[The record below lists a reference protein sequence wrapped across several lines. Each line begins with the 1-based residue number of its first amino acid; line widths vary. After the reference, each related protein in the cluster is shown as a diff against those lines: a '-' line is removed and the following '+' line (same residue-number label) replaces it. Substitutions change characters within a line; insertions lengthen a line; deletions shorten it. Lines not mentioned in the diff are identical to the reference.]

1 MAKNQVK
8 PNSNVPTGANVAGT
22 EALDERNKAIILELA
37 KLLETRFN
45 LERENTKTYKQ
56 KQDNEKKIEE
66 LNRQIGQLSI
76 QASDGFYSR
85 SLPKTTQVILSQ
97 FDKLLTERNQIK
109 AAKVK
114 VEANLAEANKE
125 LDSYQAREKREEGL
139 LRSLEDAR
147 KQTGAVTDS
156 YVKLVE
162 MITDDPHV
170 RARAKTGKLG
180 PDDVKRLKRIL
191 KEEPD
196 EKLAKLTKEYQE
208 NFDKELSA
216 KNKEINKL
224 HKEIEATTQRNKDHA
239 VVIADLIEE
248 RSGLEAEK
256 QVLELHIKYLNDQN
270 SDLMRDLQTADEE
283 IRKFKGS
290 SRLSPEDWDKLT
302 KAIEKVIEKRSAEH
316 TQLQESVDRI
326 QRGLG
331 GMQTAQDES
340 FAALDERIQEQGRRI
355 DEMQAA
361 LQRNA
366 NDQNRMLSDIAQGQ
380 GRRIDEIQ
388 AALQRNANDQNRML
402 SDISKELRAMGGK
415 IDTLNTRVAAGAGAT
430 TSRRKKILKYAGVA
444 AIALAAA
451 ATVTL
456 LSLQSAGVLPAKT
469 SVGGGD
475 VQPPTDGGNQDGGNQ
490 NEQDN
495 QFTIQ
500 DGNFDFT
507 ADQTAAFTQALVEN
521 GVISS
526 KVKIT
531 GLQEVAV
538 EKPAAANSA
547 AEGQSENTTGRTIFY
562 FQTEENGVNGILEV
576 PVDQDYIIL
585 EAMANSS
592 MTSGQDFAESLV
604 MTAIGHMNEDSQTRR
619 YVQLSYYNDAY
630 DKTVETIVDKV
641 QDTLKLD
648 NEIEAEK
655 CFFEINNKN
664 YVNQDGPY
672 SKGEVNV
679 AVFTDSTIYKAD
691 GIVSYQSKGS
701 KVSSG
706 QVLLIWGTNLGGDFV
721 PGLSNNCAFTDPAS
735 VSTIELEA
743 QGVAALK
750 EVATEAA
757 NGQELQDP
765 ETEEASEQNNS
776 VVKDD
781 GMTL

>member
-22 EALDERNKAIILELA
+22 EALDERNKAIVLELA

-239 VVIADLIEE
+239 AVIADLIEE
-248 RSGLEAEK
+248 RSRLEAEK

-283 IRKFKGS
+283 IRKVKGS
-290 SRLSPEDWDKLT
+290 TRVSSEEWDKLT

-355 DEMQAA
+355 DEM
-361 LQRNA
+361 
-366 NDQNRMLSDIAQGQ
+366 
-380 GRRIDEIQ
+380 Q

-475 VQPPTDGGNQDGGNQ
+475 VQPPIDGGNQDGGNQ

-576 PVDQDYIIL
+576 PVDQDYSIL

-735 VSTIELEA
+735 VSIIELEA

-757 NGQELQDP
+757 SGQELQDP

-776 VVKDD
+776 VVEDD

>member
-224 HKEIEATTQRNKDHA
+224 HEEIEATTQRNKDHA

-248 RSGLEAEK
+248 RSRLEAEK

-366 NDQNRMLSDIAQGQ
+366 NDQNRMLSDI
-380 GRRIDEIQ
+380 
-388 AALQRNANDQNRML
+388 
-402 SDISKELRAMGGK
+402 SKEMRAMGGK
-415 IDTLNTRVAAGAGAT
+415 IDTLNTRVAAGAGET
-430 TSRRKKILKYAGVA
+430 TSRRKKILKYACGAV
-444 AIALAAA
+444 IALAAA

-475 VQPPTDGGNQDGGNQ
+475 VQPPIDGGNQDGGNQ